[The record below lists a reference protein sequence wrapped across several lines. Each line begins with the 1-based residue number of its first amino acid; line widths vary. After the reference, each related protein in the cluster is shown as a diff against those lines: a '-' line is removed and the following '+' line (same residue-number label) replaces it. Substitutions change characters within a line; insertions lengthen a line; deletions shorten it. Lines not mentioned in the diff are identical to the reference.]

1 MLFGFEYYLKKY
13 LNTILLYVCGPMA
26 QVDISEIDRKSQCDQ
41 SVNKSHNFWKTWRIL
56 IIQADL
62 DSCWNS
68 SHCTDWN
75 KPHILDINISVGL
88 LKKAKSFFFSM
99 LFNFYVIFM
108 QIYPTLCFIST
119 LNLHYCVANFITY
132 TKMYEFIY
140 LPCKLMLLCHFCD
153 NPKIFSDNAQKSIFT
168 PGTVTWR

>member
-1 MLFGFEYYLKKY
+1 MCVVQWLKLTHLKY
-13 LNTILLYVCGPMA
+13 
-26 QVDISEIDRKSQCDQ
+26 RKSPCDQ
-41 SVNKSHNFWKTWRIL
+41 SVNKSHNFWKTQKIL

-75 KPHILDINISVGL
+75 RPDILDTNISVWL

-108 QIYPTLCFIST
+108 PIHPPFCFIST

-132 TKMYEFIY
+132 IKTYRFIY
-140 LPCKLMLLCHFCD
+140 LPFKLAMPYHFVAM
-153 NPKIFSDNAQKSIFT
+153 PKILSDNAQKSIFT
-168 PGTVTWR
+168 PERVTWR

>member
-1 MLFGFEYYLKKY
+1 MCVVQWLKLTHLKY
-13 LNTILLYVCGPMA
+13 
-26 QVDISEIDRKSQCDQ
+26 RKSPCDQ
-41 SVNKSHNFWKTWRIL
+41 SVNKSHNFWKTQKIL

-75 KPHILDINISVGL
+75 RPDILDTNTSEWL

-99 LFNFYVIFM
+99 LFHFYVIFM
-108 QIYPTLCFIST
+108 PIYLPFCFIST

-132 TKMYEFIY
+132 KIIYRFIY
-140 LPCKLMLLCHFCD
+140 LPFKLAKLYHFSC
-153 NPKIFSDNAQKSIFT
+153 NAQNTFWQRPKINIYS
-168 PGTVTWR
+168 GTVTWR